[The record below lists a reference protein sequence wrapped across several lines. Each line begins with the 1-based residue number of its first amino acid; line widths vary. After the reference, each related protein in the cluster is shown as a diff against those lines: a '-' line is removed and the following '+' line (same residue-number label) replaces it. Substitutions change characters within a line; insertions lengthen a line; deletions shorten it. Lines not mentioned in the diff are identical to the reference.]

1 MTTTTPA
8 IPGLVI
14 DDSPGRPAHKPR
26 ITFECSAVAVRVA
39 LTATNADALA
49 EFERQFHVAM
59 AEADD
64 DFDLGPVEKVI
75 RHWWL
80 RAIHYLD
87 ADATAYTAAVVEQLQ
102 HGDESALAPKG
113 AR

>member
-1 MTTTTPA
+1 MSITKPA

-14 DDSPGRPAHKPR
+14 DDSPDRPIYRPR
-26 ITFECSAVAVRVA
+26 VTFECSARAVRAA
-39 LTATNADALA
+39 LTVANAAALA
-49 EFERQFHVAM
+49 EFEHQFHVAM

-64 DFDLGPVEKVI
+64 DFDLRRVSRLV

-87 ADATAYTAAVVEQLQ
+87 ADATAYTAAVADELR
-102 HGDESALAPKG
+102 HGDESALVPRVA
-113 AR
+113 